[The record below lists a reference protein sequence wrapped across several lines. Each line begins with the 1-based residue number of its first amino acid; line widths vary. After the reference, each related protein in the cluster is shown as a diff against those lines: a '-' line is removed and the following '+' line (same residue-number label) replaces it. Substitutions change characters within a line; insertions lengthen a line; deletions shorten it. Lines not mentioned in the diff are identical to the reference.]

1 MNIYLI
7 NLTLLIMTG
16 FFVNQKR
23 GFIKI
28 NIGNFPI
35 TLSKTVPF
43 SVFWITILTLE
54 YGLRGDFTTDYQGY
68 KLWFDLAPGWNLK
81 SILLSG
87 NIEKL
92 YLLLNKIIVTFTDKF
107 YIFMLFIGLLT
118 ILFYFIALPKTTESE
133 WVSLGI
139 FFSLGFFYNG
149 FNLCTQLLA
158 GSIFALSTKFLF
170 LKKPFAYILAVLIAA
185 SVHKSALIML
195 PLYFLTKIR
204 VKSKSLSVIIW
215 GIVAIGFLYKIDRI
229 ATGASTILYGNTYK
243 DTLVNLNSGISLGY
257 ILKNIL
263 VLFLIFFFRKYFNMN
278 EAKDKII
285 YLGCSLYGTII
296 IWSSKIELLNRFSY
310 FLIIFVM
317 LAVSR
322 ILEKYKGNKK
332 VLKIVLCFMFIVMQA
347 GWLKNNYY
355 TIFR

>member
-7 NLTLLIMTG
+7 NLILLIMTG

-43 SVFWITILTLE
+43 SVFWITVLTLE

-68 KLWFDLAPGWNLK
+68 KLWFDLAPGWSLK
-81 SILLSG
+81 SIFLSS

-118 ILFYFIALPKTTESE
+118 ILFYFIALSKTTESE

-149 FNLCTQLLA
+149 FNLSTQLLA

-170 LKKPFAYILAVLIAA
+170 LKKPFAYIGAVLIAA

-204 VKSKSLSVIIW
+204 VKSKSLPVIIW
-215 GIVAIGFLYKIDRI
+215 GIVAIGFLYKIDSI
-229 ATGASTILYGNTYK
+229 AIGASTILYGNTYK
-243 DTLVNLNSGISLGY
+243 DVLVNLNSG
-257 ILKNIL
+257 
-263 VLFLIFFFRKYFNMN
+263 
-278 EAKDKII
+278 
-285 YLGCSLYGTII
+285 II
-296 IWSSKIELLNRFSY
+296 IWSSKIEMLNRFSY

-317 LAVSR
+317 LAFSS
-322 ILEKYKGNKK
+322 ILEKYQGNKK
-332 VLKIVLCFMFIVMQA
+332 NLKIVLCFMFAVMQA